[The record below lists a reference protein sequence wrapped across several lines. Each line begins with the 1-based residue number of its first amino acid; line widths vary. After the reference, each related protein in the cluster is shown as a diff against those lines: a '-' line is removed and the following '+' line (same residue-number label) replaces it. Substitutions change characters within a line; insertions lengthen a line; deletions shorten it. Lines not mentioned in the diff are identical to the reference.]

1 MTTMTILP
9 TENESWGFWGNI
21 SHDANPTEA
30 WPLAMSA
37 ITAATG
43 CANNEVRIFLDS
55 RHGRHFADEVA
66 NGLQRGLVLVP
77 AIDAAVARWM
87 SWTIGRR
94 IAREEGIPH
103 GLPYL
108 TGFVMAEAI
117 AAEAREAA

>member
-1 MTTMTILP
+1 MAKITILP
-9 TENESWGFWGNI
+9 SQNEAWGYSGTIECHASPTESW
-21 SHDANPTEA
+21 A
-30 WPLAMSA
+30 LAMTA

-43 CANNEVRIFLDS
+43 CANYEVRAFLDS

-66 NGLQRGLVLVP
+66 NGLHRGLALVP

-87 SWTIGRR
+87 SWTISRR

-108 TGFVMAEAI
+108 TGYVMAEAI
-117 AAEAREAA
+117 AAEDLEAA